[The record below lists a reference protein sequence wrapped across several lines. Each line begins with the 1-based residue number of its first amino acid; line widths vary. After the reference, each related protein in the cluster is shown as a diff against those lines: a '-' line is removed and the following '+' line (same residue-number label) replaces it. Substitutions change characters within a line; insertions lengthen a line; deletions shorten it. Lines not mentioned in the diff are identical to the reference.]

1 MMESIPEAQKLS
13 EAVFGVGAR
22 LRAAR
27 ESQGLT
33 TSDIASRIKFSVK
46 QVESLEAGDQAHLPE
61 GAFLRGFIRSYAR
74 TVQLDE
80 ADLIGELQNSGG
92 GDSLH
97 EEPLLIM
104 SVESKSMHSRNNGY
118 WRWVGVVALLVSA
131 GWGWQQL
138 SQPVFEKSVISEIKL
153 PEPILVSSSVAAT
166 SGVEMTDSLRSEIPV
181 MQPISSVITP
191 TLSKSIDVK
200 DAQVK
205 PANKDS
211 TSGMDSLKQ
220 ATEKVASAVSTT
232 DLVVL
237 EQLKKRPLHFVFT
250 ADSWAEVV
258 DKNGETLLSKMN
270 PAGSEK
276 WIGGRV
282 RAPYKISIGNVSGV
296 RLYNRGREIDLS
308 QYKQSGKAQL
318 VVE

>member
-1 MMESIPEAQKLS
+1 MENIPEAQKLS
-13 EAVFGVGAR
+13 EAVIGVGAR

-33 TSDIASRIKFSVK
+33 ASDIASRIKFSVK
-46 QVESLEAGDQAHLPE
+46 QVESLEIGDQAHLPE

-80 ADLIGELQNSGG
+80 ADLIGELQSSVAEKN
-92 GDSLH
+92 SLH
-97 EEPLLIM
+97 EDPLPIM
-104 SVESKSMHSRNNGY
+104 SVESNSTNSRNNGY
-118 WRWVGVVALLVSA
+118 WRWVGVVALLVLA
-131 GWGWQQL
+131 GWVWQQL

-153 PEPILVSSSVAAT
+153 PEPIPVSSSVAAT

-181 MQPISSVITP
+181 MQPTSSVITP
-191 TLSKSIDVK
+191 ALPKSIDVK

-205 PANKDS
+205 PENKDS

-232 DLVVL
+232 DLAVL